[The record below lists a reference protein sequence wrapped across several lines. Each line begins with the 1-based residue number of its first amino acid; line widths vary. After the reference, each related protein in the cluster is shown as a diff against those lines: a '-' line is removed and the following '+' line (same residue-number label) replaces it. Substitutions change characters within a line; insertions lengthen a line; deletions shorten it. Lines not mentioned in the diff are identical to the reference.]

1 MSTPVERGINDASPS
16 GFARRARFWLVGA
29 RPRTL
34 TMAAVPV
41 VVGSALAWSGGAS
54 ADALV
59 FAATLAC
66 AVLIQIGTNLFNDA
80 ADGERGADGPDRL
93 GPLRLTGSGLATA
106 GQVRRAAML
115 SFGFALVAGAYLV
128 AAGGAVILGVG
139 IASLVAGYAY
149 SSGPRPLSYGPWAEV
164 YVIAF
169 FGVIAVA
176 GSYFLQAGLL
186 PTAAIVLVGVAVGCP
201 AAAVLLV
208 NNVRD
213 RKADMAA
220 GRRTL
225 AGRLGTGASRWLY
238 VFLMLA
244 PYALL
249 AVALGW
255 RELGLTWLALPLA
268 LAVALRFDGA
278 AGGNAMNAQLA
289 RTALCQTVLG
299 VLLAVQLLVP
309 WN

>member
-1 MSTPVERGINDASPS
+1 MNTPAERGINDASS
-16 GFARRARFWLVGA
+16 SRLKRQVRIWLVGA

-41 VVGSALAWSGGAS
+41 VVGAALAWSGGAGV
-54 ADALV
+54 DGLV
-59 FAATLAC
+59 FAATLLC
-66 AVLIQIGTNLFNDA
+66 AVLIQVGTNLFNDA

-106 GQVRRAAML
+106 ARVRRAAIV
-115 SFGFALVAGAYLV
+115 SFSLALLAGVYLV
-128 AAGGAVILGVG
+128 AAGGAAILGIG

-149 SSGPRPLSYGPWAEV
+149 SSGPWPLSYGPWAEL

-169 FGVIAVA
+169 FGVIAVT
-176 GSYFLQAGLL
+176 GSYFLQAGVL
-186 PTAAIVLVGVAVGCP
+186 PTVAIVLVGIAVGCP

-213 RKADMAA
+213 RDADLAA

-225 AGRLGTGASRWLY
+225 AGRLGAGASRWLY

-249 AVALGW
+249 AAALGL
-255 RELGLTWLALPLA
+255 RDLGVAWLSLPLA
-268 LAVALRFDGA
+268 LAVALRFDSA
-278 AGGNAMNAQLA
+278 ADGHAMNAQLG
-289 RTALCQTVLG
+289 RTALSQTVLG